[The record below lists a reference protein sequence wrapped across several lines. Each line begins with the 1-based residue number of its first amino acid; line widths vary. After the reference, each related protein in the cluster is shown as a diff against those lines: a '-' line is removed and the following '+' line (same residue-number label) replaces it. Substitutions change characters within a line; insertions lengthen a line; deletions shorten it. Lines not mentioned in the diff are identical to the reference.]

1 MVDFEAGAGFSMTG
15 NQVDVDVNK
24 LPDET
29 VLDMLAEARAVALD
43 RGLVS
48 VAEGVGSLAI
58 VASEEQTEAAGP
70 VASVAVTSEM
80 LIATVDESGQWY
92 TKVAKD
98 LNAGRRSKKSKVQV
112 VPEDELAGRAEA
124 WLSDERLRAAE
135 EGLHYLEDKPLI
147 IMPLPNTPVSHEEV
161 VNTWA
166 DARGGK
172 LWQWGGRMAFLKQ
185 WPADQ
190 LSGYDQRQSEDPVRF
205 VAIETGYEADR
216 QGDRDEQLRALKG
229 VQARHPNVR
238 SATIFEGGVL
248 ANRYSDETRPDWHD
262 TYVRAIEVKPDS
274 GGLFPHAYVS
284 VDGGAFVDVSIV
296 EGGDVSRR
304 AVG

>member
-274 GGLFPHAYVS
+274 DGDFPGAYVR
-284 VDGGAFVDVSIV
+284 DGGEAVVVFSFVEYDY
-296 EGGDVSRR
+296 VSRR